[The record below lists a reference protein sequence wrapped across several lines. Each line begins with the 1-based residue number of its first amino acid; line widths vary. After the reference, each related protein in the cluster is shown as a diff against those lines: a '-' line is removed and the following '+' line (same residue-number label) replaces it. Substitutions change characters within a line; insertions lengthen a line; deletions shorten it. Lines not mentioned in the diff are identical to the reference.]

1 VRILE
6 LLECYLLNV
15 SPIQHLLYVE
25 VEPELVVW
33 LMDAKSDLPDV
44 QLAV

>member
-6 LLECYLLNV
+6 LLEHYLLNV
-15 SPIQHLLYVE
+15 SPIQHLLHVE
-25 VEPELVVW
+25 LELEVVW
-33 LMDAKSDLPDV
+33 LMDANSDLPDV